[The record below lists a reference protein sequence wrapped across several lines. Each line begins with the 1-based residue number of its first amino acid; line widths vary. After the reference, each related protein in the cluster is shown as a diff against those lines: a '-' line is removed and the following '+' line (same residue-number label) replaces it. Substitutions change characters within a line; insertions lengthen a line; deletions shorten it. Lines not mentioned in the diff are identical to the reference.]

1 MMFFVMLLY
10 YNFFQSKKF
19 FLNLEYVKYKKKYNN
34 IYKINYNHVLYTK
47 IVSNNINIIYI

>member
-1 MMFFVMLLY
+1 MLLY